1 LGLPGQILFEIRS
14 EMELG
19 RKHCIQCE
27 RQEGAN
33 HLMRAMR
40 LPATNERL
48 STITTFIM
56 VASIVVPSAADIVG

>member
-1 LGLPGQILFEIRS
+1 
-14 EMELG
+14 MELG

-56 VASIVVPSAADIVG
+56 VASVVVAISPGSPNRDLHPLFSDA

>member
-1 LGLPGQILFEIRS
+1 
-14 EMELG
+14 MELG

-56 VASIVVPSAADIVG
+56 VASVVVAICPGSPNRDLHPLFSDA